1 MNDRY
6 KQFSKAAVFIA
17 GDEEQFQSRR
27 AYENASSSYDEKT
40 ASSYDGSF
48 PEKYSCLSGSDV
60 TNTFRYMFHK
70 FKKGIYVRVKDNK
83 VTHFLPFSKIKYVN
97 EWSDRIRYDAK
108 VFKKV
113 SEDLGYRFNE
123 RGVNAF
129 TNTWYSNNCLVRY
142 EYPICENDTDLETYK
157 SMFTVMCEK
166 RVMPDMEFFVNR
178 RDFPI
183 LKRTNTE
190 PYNHIWDSEEKE
202 LVSHAYEKYV
212 PIFSSSAIPSKF
224 ADVLFPTAEEW
235 VRAMDGESESTI
247 PFDSESTIPFDS
259 KIPTAVFRGS
269 STGIGVTVET
279 NPRLKV
285 AYLSTH
291 QPASETPLIDAG
303 ITKWKNRP
311 RKLQGEKELKCIDIV
326 SLPFGLVKSLTHTEQ
341 SAYKYIIHIKGYV
354 SAYRLSYELNLGSV
368 ILIVDDPDGYQ
379 LWFSQFLVPYVHYI
393 PVKSDMSDLFS
404 QVEYCRNNNEKMK
417 EIVVAC
423 KQFHAKYLTK
433 DGLMNYITSMMHALK
448 KHTGTYTY
456 TPYSEKQYNYEKTQL
471 ANSGGLRKLN
481 IPDGG
486 VPDGSV
492 PDGGV
497 PDGGYV
503 FYKNFNDGG
512 YDRFYNKFRAVESTD
527 ILSSIKFVRNLE
539 KTRNTVIDVFGVKNL
554 EFVVK
559 GSAGSDLVHEHFIGK
574 FCINPLTKIIPN
586 FLYTFGSI
594 DDKRLVIEKID
605 GMNFRSWLDTR
616 FEYNT
621 FVHILAQ
628 INLALIV
635 AQNACL
641 FVHYDLFPWNVMLQ
655 FLDRE
660 IEVQYPIAL
669 GKIVV
674 VKTRVVPIIIDYGNS
689 TAISR
694 DGIIHAG
701 VKPFEFD
708 EHHDMKTLIISSI
721 KHLITR
727 QQPPAIINKMVE
739 MMRCYYPSVRGFS
752 DLRRV
757 CSEFSFS
764 NSLIDCQDKMS
775 PPNLGSH
782 FAIQD
787 SITKRFNAGDV
798 NEFVK
803 SFYGIAVVRERR
815 IYAFSDEILTAYFS
829 VFMPDSAVPSTVEKR
844 LNVFSGKSFTVL
856 TDEMLHTTA
865 LHTLAETVNTC
876 KDIEYYEMLETI
888 IYYGRTETRDYF
900 WKKYSSFLQSSKLM
914 LMNHVS
920 VKNTILFYK

>member
-1 MNDRY
+1 MNNRY
-6 KQFSKAAVFIA
+6 KQFSKATVFIA

-27 AYENASSSYDEKT
+27 AYENASSSYDENA

-48 PEKYSCLSGSDV
+48 SEKYSHLSGGDV

-70 FKKGIYVRVKDNK
+70 FKKGIYVHIKDNK
-83 VTHFLPFSKIKYVN
+83 VLKFLPFSKIKYVN
-97 EWSDRIRYDAK
+97 EWSDRIRHDAK

-113 SEDLGYRFNE
+113 SEDLGYRFND
-123 RGVNAF
+123 RGVNSF

-157 SMFTVMCEK
+157 SMFTIMCEK

-212 PIFSSSAIPSKF
+212 PIFSPSAIPSKF

-235 VRAMDGESESTI
+235 VRAMDGEV
-247 PFDSESTIPFDS
+247 DSTIPFDS
-259 KIPTAVFRGS
+259 KIPTAIFRGS
-269 STGIGVTVET
+269 STGIGVTIET

-285 AYLSTH
+285 AYLSKH
-291 QPASETPLIDAG
+291 QPSTETPMIDAG

-326 SLPFGLVKSLTHTEQ
+326 SLPFGLVKPLTHEEQ
-341 SAYKYIIHIKGYV
+341 SRYKYIIHIKGYV

-368 ILIVDDPDGYQ
+368 LLIVDDPDGYQ
-379 LWFSQFLVPYVHYI
+379 LWFSRFLVPYVHYI

-417 EIVVAC
+417 EIVSAC
-423 KQFHAKYLTK
+423 KLFHTKYLTK
-433 DGLMNYITSMMHALK
+433 DGLMNYITNMMHALK

-456 TPYSEKQYNYEKTQL
+456 TPYAQKQYNYEKAQL
-471 ANSGGLRKLN
+471 TNVVPGLK
-481 IPDGG
+481 IPDE
-486 VPDGSV
+486 
-492 PDGGV
+492 
-497 PDGGYV
+497 GYV
-503 FYKNFNDGG
+503 FYKNVNDGG

-539 KTRNTVIDVFGVKNL
+539 KTRNTVIDIFGVKNL

-559 GSAGSDLVHEHFIGK
+559 KTEMSEVVHEHFIGK
-574 FCINPLTKIIPN
+574 CCVNPITKIIPN
-586 FLYTFGSI
+586 FLYTFGCI
-594 DDKRLVIEKID
+594 DDKCLVIEKID

-621 FVHILAQ
+621 FLHILAQ

-635 AQNACL
+635 AQNTCL

-655 FLDRE
+655 FLERE

-701 VKPFEFD
+701 VKPFQFD
-708 EHHDMKTLIISSI
+708 QHHDMKTLIISSI

-727 QQPPAIINKMVE
+727 QQPPQIINKMVE
-739 MMRCYYPSVRGFS
+739 MMRCYYSGVRGFS

-764 NSLIDCQDKMS
+764 NSLVDCHDKIP
-775 PPNLGSH
+775 PPNLISH
-782 FAIQD
+782 FVIQE

-803 SFYGIAVVRERR
+803 SFYGIAIVRERR
-815 IYAFSDEILTAYFS
+815 IYAFSDEILAAYFS
-829 VFMPDSAVPSTVEKR
+829 VFMADSAVPTTTEKV
-844 LNVFSGKSFTVL
+844 LNVFGGKSFTVL
-856 TDEMLHTTA
+856 TDEMLHTR
-865 LHTLAETVNTC
+865 HTEVEDGNTC
-876 KDIEYYEMLETI
+876 EDIEYYEMLETI
-888 IYYGRTETRDYF
+888 IYYGSTETRDYF
-900 WKKYSSFLQSSKLM
+900 WKKYLPFLKCNKLM

-920 VKNTILFYK
+920 VKNTIVFYK

>member
-27 AYENASSSYDEKT
+27 AYENASASYDEKT

-123 RGVNAF
+123 RGVNSF

-142 EYPICENDTDLETYK
+142 EYPICENDTDLQTYQ

-166 RVMPDMEFFVNR
+166 RAMPDMEFFVNR

-235 VRAMDGESESTI
+235 GRAMDGETESA
-247 PFDSESTIPFDS
+247 IPFDS

-269 STGIGVTVET
+269 STGIGVTIET

-291 QPASETPLIDAG
+291 QPTSEFPMIDAG

-326 SLPFGLVKSLTHTEQ
+326 SLPFGLVNPLTHAEQ
-341 SAYKYIIHIKGYV
+341 SRYKYIIHIKGYV

-368 ILIVDDPDGYQ
+368 ILIVDDPDGYE
-379 LWFSQFLVPYVHYI
+379 LWFSRFLLPYVHYI

-404 QVEYCRNNNEKMK
+404 QVEYCRNNDVKMK
-417 EIVVAC
+417 EMVVAC
-423 KQFHAKYLTK
+423 KQFHTKYLTK

-456 TPYSEKQYNYEKTQL
+456 TPYSEKQYNYEKVQIE
-471 ANSGGLRKLN
+471 NSGGRRKLN
-481 IPDGG
+481 IPND
-486 VPDGSV
+486 
-492 PDGGV
+492 
-497 PDGGYV
+497 GYV
-503 FYKNFNDGG
+503 FYTNFNDGG

-559 GSAGSDLVHEHFIGK
+559 RSERSDLVHEHFIGK
-574 FCINPLTKIIPN
+574 FCVNPLTKIIPN

-594 DDKRLVIEKID
+594 DDKRLVLEKID

-616 FEYNT
+616 FEYNM
-621 FVHILAQ
+621 FLHILAQ

-660 IEVQYPIAL
+660 IEVQYPIGL

-694 DGIIHAG
+694 VGIIHAG
-701 VKPFEFD
+701 VKPFQFD
-708 EHHDMKTLIISSI
+708 QHHDMKTLIISSI

-727 QQPPAIINKMVE
+727 QQPPQIINKMVE

-764 NSLIDCQDKMS
+764 NSLVDCQDKIF
-775 PPNLGSH
+775 PPNLISH
-782 FAIQD
+782 FAIQE
-787 SITKRFNAGDV
+787 SITKRFNVGEV

-803 SFYGIAVVRERR
+803 SFYGITIVRERR
-815 IYAFSDEILTAYFS
+815 IYAFSDEILAVYFS
-829 VFMPDSAVPSTVEKR
+829 VFISKSAVPSTVEKV

-856 TDEMLHTTA
+856 TDEMLHTRDLNTE
-865 LHTLAETVNTC
+865 AETVNTC
-876 KDIEYYEMLETI
+876 EDIEYYEMLETI
-888 IYYGRTETRDYF
+888 IYYGNKETRDYF
-900 WKKYSSFLQSSKLM
+900 QKKYSSFLESNKLM